1 MSQESLFDVLTVAV
15 DGAERK
21 IARLTD
27 LSSAAA
33 EKPCFVWLGGF
44 RSDMRGGKAEAL
56 AAWCRSTGHPCVRFD
71 YSGHGESGG
80 AFADGCISVWLAE
93 TMAVLSEIESKKLV
107 LVGSS
112 MGGWIALRVA
122 QELNNAGKSDRLH
135 AMVLVAPA
143 PDFATELM
151 EPSFTDEQRH
161 LMASQGYFTEMT
173 PYGPDPVL
181 YTSKLIEDGRTQRV
195 LAGPLKTNCPVLV
208 LQGMEDPDVPWE
220 HAMRLVHHLAQD
232 DVSITLVKDGDHR
245 LSRETDIAMLLR
257 LCEDTAQREQR
268 S

>member
-1 MSQESLFDVLTVAV
+1 MSERVDFEVEV
-15 DGAERK
+15 DGSERT
-21 IARLTD
+21 IARLID
-27 LSSAAA
+27 HGDDH
-33 EKPCFVWLGGF
+33 KPCFVWLGGF
-44 RSDMRGGKAEAL
+44 RSDMEGGKAIAL
-56 AAWCRSTGHPCVRFD
+56 SNWCQQTGHACVRFD
-71 YSGHGESGG
+71 YSGHGKSGG

-93 TMAVLSEIESKKLV
+93 TLAVLAQIENERLV

-122 QELNNAGKSDRLH
+122 QELRRAGQAERLH

-151 EPSFTDEQRH
+151 EPKFTQEQRD
-161 LMASQGYFTEMT
+161 LMATQGWFTEMT

-195 LAGPLKTNCPVLV
+195 LDQELALGCPVAI

-220 HAMRLVHHLAQD
+220 HAMRLVHHLSQD
-232 DVSITLVKDGDHR
+232 DVSITLIKDGDHR
-245 LSRETDIAMLLR
+245 LSREADIAVLLR
-257 LCEDTAQREQR
+257 LCEDAAQQR
-268 S
+268 

>member
-1 MSQESLFDVLTVAV
+1 MSKSSNIEVTV
-15 DGAERK
+15 DGVART

-27 LSSAAA
+27 EGSAD
-33 EKPCFVWLGGF
+33 KPCFVWLGGF
-44 RSDMRGGKAEAL
+44 RSDMEGGKAIAL
-56 AAWCRSTGHPCVRFD
+56 SDWCQNTGHACVRFD
-71 YSGHGESGG
+71 YSGHGKSGG
-80 AFADGCISVWLAE
+80 DFADGCISVWLAE
-93 TMAVLSEIESKKLV
+93 TLAVLEQIETQHLV

-122 QELNNAGKSDRLH
+122 QELRTAGQGEPLH

-161 LMASQGYFTEMT
+161 LMATQGWFTEVT

-195 LAGPLKTNCPVLV
+195 LDQELVVGCPVAI
-208 LQGMEDPDVPWE
+208 LQGMEDPDVPWD

-232 DVSITLVKDGDHR
+232 DVSITLIKDGDHR
-245 LSRETDIAMLLR
+245 LSREADIAVLLR
-257 LCEDTAQREQR
+257 LCEDAANQ

>member
-1 MSQESLFDVLTVAV
+1 M
-15 DGAERK
+15 AERDDLDVEVGGETRRV
-21 IARLTD
+21 ARLIDDGSDT
-27 LSSAAA
+27 
-33 EKPCFVWLGGF
+33 KPCFVWLGGF
-44 RSDMRGGKAEAL
+44 RSDMEGGKAIAL
-56 AAWCRSTGHPCVRFD
+56 SDWCQKTGHGCVRFD
-71 YSGHGESGG
+71 YSGHGQSGG
-80 AFADGCISVWLAE
+80 QFADGCISVWLAE
-93 TMAVLSEIESKKLV
+93 TLAVLEAIDTRKLV

-122 QELNNAGKSDRLH
+122 QELRKAGRGDRLH

-151 EPSFTDEQRH
+151 EPKFTDEQRE
-161 LMASQGYFTEMT
+161 LMATQGWFTEVT

-195 LAGPLKTNCPVLV
+195 LDGELVVGCPVAI

-220 HAMRLVHHLAQD
+220 HAMRLVHTLAQD
-232 DVSITLVKDGDHR
+232 DVSITLIKDGDHR
-245 LSRETDIAMLLR
+245 LSREADIAVLLR
-257 LCEDTAQREQR
+257 LCEDVAEPKHET

>member
-1 MSQESLFDVLTVAV
+1 MSRQSDLEVVV
-15 DGAERK
+15 DGDTRA
-21 IARLTD
+21 IARLID
-27 LSSAAA
+27 DGPA

-44 RSDMRGGKAEAL
+44 RSDMQGGKAIAL
-56 AAWCRSTGHPCVRFD
+56 SEWCPANGHGCVRFD
-71 YSGHGESGG
+71 YSGHGQSGG
-80 AFADGCISVWLAE
+80 DFANGCISVWLQE
-93 TMAVLSEIESKKLV
+93 TMAVLGEIEQSKLV

-122 QELNNAGKSDRLH
+122 QELQNAGQGDRLH

-151 EPSFTDEQRH
+151 EPSFTDEQRA
-161 LMASQGYFTEMT
+161 LMTSQGWFTEVT

-195 LAGPLKTNCPVLV
+195 LDGELETGCPVAI

-245 LSRETDIAMLLR
+245 LSREADIAVLLR
-257 LCEDTAQREQR
+257 LCKDVVTPPPEG